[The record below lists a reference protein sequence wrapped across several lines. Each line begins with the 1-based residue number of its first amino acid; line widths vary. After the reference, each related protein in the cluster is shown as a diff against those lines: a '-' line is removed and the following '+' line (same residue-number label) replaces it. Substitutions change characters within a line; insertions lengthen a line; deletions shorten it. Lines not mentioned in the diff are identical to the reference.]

1 MITSPTSSPT
11 TSLLTPVKTKCKG
24 GYSNFNGG
32 FYGSDVNDSLAER
45 LKVHSFVEFWDG

>member
-1 MITSPTSSPT
+1 MITPTSSPT

-32 FYGSDVNDSLAER
+32 FYGSDVNER
-45 LKVHSFVEFWDG
+45 LLS